1 MNKMGEHFIDN
12 LKQINVADLQEF
24 YENNHQRRNLKLFKT
39 YNNQWKEH
47 EEKAIGKLSQGM
59 DKRRTK
65 EMKEKR
71 ISVMNHDKK
80 VREKVELAQVKDI
93 L

>member
-1 MNKMGEHFIDN
+1 M
-12 LKQINVADLQEF
+12 
-24 YENNHQRRNLKLFKT
+24 KLFKT

-47 EEKAIGKLSQGM
+47 ENKALEKLSSSMGKQ
-59 DKRRTK
+59 KAK

-80 VREKVELAQVKDI
+80 VREKVELAQVKEI
-93 L
+93 LTAPDRPATANCYARMQNWIT